1 MNISSLSEPQ
11 RQALLDLLVLG
22 MYSDDNLT
30 VAEDALVQ
38 SLLDAFE
45 FDSDYSRHRY
55 LDASIARVRKKAETA
70 DSARAYAVGLAKSF
84 ASPKLKRAVYDALER
99 LLASDDGLS
108 VTESQL
114 LSVVK
119 GVFKL

>member
-30 VAEDALVQ
+30 MAEDAVVQ
-38 SLLDAFE
+38 SLLDTFQ
-45 FDSDYSRHRY
+45 FDSDYSRNRY
-55 LDASIARVRKKAETA
+55 LDASIARVREKTQTT
-70 DSARAYAVGLAKSF
+70 DSERAYAVSLAQNF
-84 ASPKLKRAVYDALER
+84 DSPEDQRTVYETLER
-99 LLASDDGLS
+99 LLASDDGVS
-108 VTESQL
+108 AKESRL

-119 GVFKL
+119 EVFKM